1 MLNWNYL
8 QSEIHC
14 FDTGALEIAISTS
27 QFLLNGAEGGPQRAP
42 AWGGPGQDNLVL
54 TEGAHMP
61 MTNAP
66 KLFQQQHSD
75 SNGSIAGQSPPFSE
89 TETAHP
95 FDAIDGSQSNLL
107 ASIHA
112 GILTIQQTANLL
124 SCSVDTLRRI
134 PMDELPTY
142 VGPGRGVI
150 YMLDDIKGYLV
161 SRKRPEKRGS
171 GLGRNAN
178 RPRPQP
184 PSEGRN
190 QAEIALRN
198 LGKAGSR

>member
-1 MLNWNYL
+1 M
-8 QSEIHC
+8 
-14 FDTGALEIAISTS
+14 A
-27 QFLLNGAEGGPQRAP
+27 
-42 AWGGPGQDNLVL
+42 
-54 TEGAHMP
+54 
-61 MTNAP
+61 
-66 KLFQQQHSD
+66 
-75 SNGSIAGQSPPFSE
+75 SIALKRPERNRDRSTTPWFIGETGHPP
-89 TETAHP
+89 
-95 FDAIDGSQSNLL
+95 DAIAGSQSNLL

-112 GILTIQQTANLL
+112 GILTIQQTAALL

-134 PMDELPTY
+134 PMEELPTY

-150 YMLDDIKGYLV
+150 YLMDDIKRYLA
-161 SRKRPEKRGS
+161 SRKRSEKRGS

-184 PSEGRN
+184 PSKSRN